1 MMNYEDG
8 TRNVS
13 RILLDEAISQGIQK
27 NEEQQKI
34 WMAYKKGHLKVAEAL
49 CTLQKDLYVNCM
61 VPIGKRALMKGRL
74 IHTNEVLACL
84 GDGYFAKYSVTGAAA
99 VCERRIQTDE
109 MLDNLGKEM
118 NLYETRVMMIKND
131 VFENYANR
139 EIIEYWNEKEIDEW
153 KKKHREK
160 EREYHQKLATLRQ
173 DEKKKIETEEDL
185 FHRLDELEIEEELA
199 DELNRLEDEH
209 HELFGKR
216 FEEDEYSDLNN
227 SSDSEKEVSCEQEKC
242 FVSTKHFREE
252 DETYKSK
259 KSVSFAEPE
268 NNVCKG
274 KIEDSIKE
282 DVSMKSAE
290 NSEEDIFLIE
300 FRHSVNNTAI
310 KSKNDTVETPADIYR
325 IFSKPRSILKR
336 SSNDIRDQIVP
347 LDFSAEE
354 EEEKQVTKPSAYETI
369 VKDVKER
376 DTIITDTIAKK
387 GKETRSVSKFKRE
400 RQLK

>member
-99 VCERRIQTDE
+99 VCERRIQ
-109 MLDNLGKEM
+109 
-118 NLYETRVMMIKND
+118 
-131 VFENYANR
+131 
-139 EIIEYWNEKEIDEW
+139 
-153 KKKHREK
+153 KKHREK